1 MEENS
6 NQTPAPQNKDVLK
19 PKINPSRLI
28 IIAFLTASLG
38 AIACYLFVVSNVN
51 IYPQAF
57 VNVVRRGT
65 GKVTI
70 PVAVASDFAVYKE
83 VSVKFTPSV
92 TAYSVKSDLSNVE
105 NAKDFEFSDEA
116 KKLLVQN
123 NFVVKPDGN
132 QEFYA
137 TYESNRYAFTPN
149 FVTTDSMLHNY
160 HLVFDRLLRTVE
172 ETKLIGELKNL
183 NKMMLASAQGQ
194 YQVLK
199 TTPWEV
205 AAKRNLAFFAVGSIL
220 LDQSVSA
227 PEEVGTEV
235 RRELA
240 LIEAHAGIANSVVMN
255 LGRSSGT
262 VLDTPQGPLDLEA
275 LKEDY
280 SQYIPRGHY
289 DKSEALKAYFK
300 SMMWYGR
307 ISFRFKEADEVRSAA
322 LITIALNDPKTKK
335 SWDKIYEPTVF
346 FVGASDDITF
356 RQMGE
361 AVSKSY
367 GGQNLAVLAE
377 NLPKL
382 AGLATDENKFK
393 LLLSETA
400 KMEPPKINSMPI
412 FNADIQPDREKEIK
426 AFRFMGQ
433 RFTLDASIFQQLIY
447 RDVRENTTGEKRM
460 LPKGL
465 DIAAVMGAAEAEKL
479 LRAAGDFEYTRYP
492 ENFANLKKYVAG
504 IDKGLWTKN
513 LYWGWLY
520 SLVPLTTIKGEGWPS
535 FMTNPAWARKELQTY
550 LASWT
555 ELKHDTIL
563 YAKQVYAELG
573 GGGEPEKKD
582 DRGYVE
588 PNPELY
594 ARLTGLLRMTIE
606 GLTDRELLSDES
618 KANLQK
624 LEALAL
630 SLKTISEKELNNE
643 GLSDEE
649 YELIRSYGGQLEH
662 FWQEVNREDVDKN
675 YQGNWTAF
683 LTDNPAALVT
693 DVATDPNGFVL
704 EEATGRVYQI
714 LAVVPVAGKLKI
726 AKGTVFS
733 YYEFPWPLDDRLTD
747 KKWREEILDN
757 NKAVQPEWTR
767 VFTSQ

>member
-1 MEENS
+1 MEADLKQEQVPVA
-6 NQTPAPQNKDVLK
+6 NQPAKS
-19 PKINPSRLI
+19 KIDISRLV
-28 IIAFLTASLG
+28 IIAFLTASFG
-38 AIACYLFVVSNVN
+38 AVACYLFIVSNVDLN
-51 IYPQAF
+51 VTAF

-65 GKVTI
+65 GKITA
-70 PVAVASDFAVYKE
+70 PTAVASDFASYKE
-83 VSVKFTPSV
+83 VPVKYAPNV
-92 TAYSVKSDLSNVE
+92 LAYSVKPDLSNLE
-105 NAKDFEFSDEA
+105 NAKDFELSAAA
-116 KKLLVQN
+116 KKLLVAN
-123 NFVVKPDGN
+123 NFVVQPAWN

-160 HLVFDRLLRTVE
+160 HLVFDRLLRTIE
-172 ETKLIGELKNL
+172 ETKLIEELKNL
-183 NKMMLASAQGQ
+183 NRSMLASAQGQ
-194 YQVLK
+194 YNVLQN
-199 TTPWEV
+199 TPWEIS
-205 AAKRNLAFFAVGSIL
+205 AKRNLAFFAVGSRL
-220 LDQSVSA
+220 LDPSA
-227 PEEVGTEV
+227 VIPDEVGAEV
-235 RRELA
+235 RQELA
-240 LIEAHAGIANSVVMN
+240 LIDAHAGIANSVVMN
-255 LGRSSGT
+255 LGRGQST
-262 VLDTPQGPLDLEA
+262 TINTPQGPLDLEA

-322 LITIALNDPKTKK
+322 LISIALNDAKIAK

-356 RQMGE
+356 RQMSE
-361 AVSKSY
+361 AVSKAY
-367 GGQNLAVLAE
+367 GENLAVLAA

-382 AGLATDENKFK
+382 AGLAGDDAKFK
-393 LLLSETA
+393 VLLEETA
-400 KMEPPKINSMPI
+400 KLEPPKINSMPI
-412 FNADIQPDREKEIK
+412 FNAEIQPDREKEIK
-426 AFRFMGQ
+426 GFRFMGQ
-433 RFTLDASIFQQLIY
+433 RYTLDAGIFQQLIY
-447 RDVRENTTGEKRM
+447 RDVRENKTGEKRM

-465 DIAAVMGAAEAEKL
+465 DIAAVMGASEAEKL
-479 LRAAGDFEYTRYP
+479 LKEQGDFEYTRYP
-492 ENFANLKKYVAG
+492 ENFAGLKKYVAG

-520 SLVPLTTIKGEGWPS
+520 SLVPLTTAKGEGWPS

-594 ARLTGLLRMTIE
+594 ARLAGLLRMTIE
-606 GLTDRELLSDES
+606 GLTDRELLSDAS
-618 KANLQK
+618 KANLEK
-624 LEALAL
+624 LETLAL

-643 GLSDEE
+643 GLNDEE

-662 FWQEVNREDVDKN
+662 FWQEVNREDVEKN

-693 DVATDPNGFVL
+693 DVATDPNGTVL

-714 LAVVPVAGKLKI
+714 LVAVPVDGKLKL

-747 KKWREEILDN
+747 KKWREEILDQ
-757 NKAVQPEWTR
+757 NKAVQPAWTKI
-767 VFTSQ
+767 FTAE

>member
-1 MEENS
+1 MEADS
-6 NQTPAPQNKDVLK
+6 SQGQS
-19 PKINPSRLI
+19 PKIAAVKTKIDLFRLI
-28 IIAFLTASLG
+28 IIAFFTASIG
-38 AIACYLFVVSNVN
+38 AVACFLFLVSYADLN
-51 IYPQAF
+51 
-57 VNVVRRGT
+57 
-65 GKVTI
+65 
-70 PVAVASDFAVYKE
+70 PVIIIGGVQHSKKKLAVSSASASDFATYKE
-83 VSVKFTPSV
+83 VPVKYTPSV
-92 TAYSVKSDLSNVE
+92 ASYSVKPDLSNVE

-116 KKLLVQN
+116 KKLLLAN
-123 NFVVKPDGN
+123 NFVVKPGWD

-172 ETKLIGELKNL
+172 ETKLTQELKNL
-183 NKMMLASAQGQ
+183 NKLMLASAQDQ

-220 LDQSVSA
+220 LDPSVAA
-227 PEEVGTEV
+227 PEEVGAEV
-235 RRELA
+235 KQELA

-255 LGRSSGT
+255 LGRSDGT

-289 DKSEALKAYFK
+289 DKSEALKTYFK

-307 ISFRFKEADEVRSAA
+307 ISFRFKETDEVRSAA
-322 LITIALNDPKTKK
+322 LITIALNDPETKK
-335 SWDKIYEPTVF
+335 SWDKIYSPTVF

-361 AVSKSY
+361 AVSTAY
-367 GGQNLAVLAE
+367 GEQNLSSFAE
-377 NLPKL
+377 NQQKL
-382 AGLATDENKFK
+382 AAFAADETKFK
-393 LLLSETA
+393 LLLTETA

-426 AFRFMGQ
+426 GFRFMGQ

-465 DIAAVMGAAEAEKL
+465 DIAAVMGASEAEKL
-479 LRAAGDFEYTRYP
+479 LREQGDFEYTRYP

-594 ARLTGLLRMTIE
+594 ARLSGLLRMTIE
-606 GLTDRELLSDES
+606 GLTDRELLSDAS
-618 KANLQK
+618 KANLEK
-624 LEALAL
+624 LETLAL

-643 GLSDEE
+643 VLSDEE

-662 FWQEVNREDVDKN
+662 FWQEVNREDVEKN

-683 LTDNPAALVT
+683 LNDNPAALVT
-693 DVATDPNGFVL
+693 DVATDPNGTVL
-704 EEATGRVYQI
+704 EEATGRVGQI

-747 KKWREEILDN
+747 KKWREEILDQ
-757 NKAVQPEWTR
+757 NKAVQPEWTKS
-767 VFTSQ
+767 FIAQ

>member
-1 MEENS
+1 METES
-6 NQTPAPQNKDVLK
+6 NQQSPAADNKQEK
-19 PKINPSRLI
+19 PKFNFFRLMVIIVLTTSIGAVGYLLLIVGYTDLNPVI
-28 IIAFLTASLG
+28 IIGEVQHSKKKTVASV
-38 AIACYLFVVSNVN
+38 AI
-51 IYPQAF
+51 
-57 VNVVRRGT
+57 
-65 GKVTI
+65 
-70 PVAVASDFAVYKE
+70 ASDFATFKE
-83 VSVKFTPSV
+83 VPIKYTPSV
-92 TAYSVKSDLSNVE
+92 ESYSIKSDFSNIQ
-105 NAKDFEFSDEA
+105 NANDFEFSAEA
-116 KKLLVQN
+116 KKLLMAN
-123 NFVVKPDGN
+123 NFVVQPASN
-132 QEFYA
+132 REFYA
-137 TYESNRYAFTPN
+137 VYEANRYAFRPN

-160 HLVFDRLLRTVE
+160 HLVFDRLLRTLE
-172 ETKLIGELKNL
+172 ETKLTQELKNL
-183 NKMMLASAQGQ
+183 NKLMLSSAQNQFQAVKG
-194 YQVLK
+194 
-199 TTPWEV
+199 TPWET

-220 LDQSVSA
+220 LDSSVTAPETVSA
-227 PEEVGTEV
+227 EVKQEF
-235 RRELA
+235 A
-240 LIEAHAGIANSVVMN
+240 LIEAHAGIKNSIVMN
-255 LGRSSGT
+255 LDRSNGT
-262 VLDTPQGPLDLEA
+262 VLDTPEGPLDLEA

-322 LITIALNDPKTKK
+322 LITIALNNPETKK
-335 SWDKIYEPTVF
+335 SWDKIYQPTVF
-346 FVGASDDITF
+346 FVGASDDVTF
-356 RQMGE
+356 RQLGE
-361 AVSKSY
+361 AVSKSCDEP
-367 GGQNLAVLAE
+367 NLAGLAE

-382 AGLATDENKFK
+382 AGLAVDETKFK
-393 LLLSETA
+393 RLMDETA

-447 RDVRENTTGEKRM
+447 RDVRENKTGEKRM

-465 DIAAVMGAAEAEKL
+465 DIAAVMGASEAEKL
-479 LRAAGDFEYTRYP
+479 LREQGDFEYTRYP

-504 IDKGLWTKN
+504 LDKGIWTKN

-520 SLVPLTTIKGEGWPS
+520 SLVPLTTVKGAGWPS
-535 FMTNPAWARKELQTY
+535 FMTNQAWARKEMQTY

-594 ARLTGLLRMTIE
+594 ARLAGLLRMTIE
-606 GLTDRELLSDES
+606 GLTDRELLSATS
-618 KANLQK
+618 KASLEK
-624 LEALAL
+624 LETLAL
-630 SLKTISEKELNNE
+630 TLKTISEKELNNQA
-643 GLSDEE
+643 LNDEE

-683 LTDNPAALVT
+683 LSDNPAALVT
-693 DVATDPNGFVL
+693 DVATDPNGTVL
-704 EEATGRVYQI
+704 EEATGNVYEI
-714 LAVVPVAGKLKI
+714 LAVVPVDGKLRI

-733 YYEFPWPLDDRLTD
+733 YYEFPWPLADRLTD
-747 KKWREEILDN
+747 KKWREEVLEL
-757 NKAVQPEWTR
+757 KKVSQPEWTKT
-767 VFTSQ
+767 FIAQ